1 MLRPINLNSPCFR
14 FATSWVRSVP
24 SSNFVR
30 HDPTPAGPIQQGA
43 VQKQNQVDEQATR
56 SQGQSRKCLRRRGID
71 TLETDLNTNKRKHRT
86 STAMLF
92 HLCASFIFLFKKN
105 GTILLRNARYFR
117 SCGSLFIVLF
127 DFFSILFVSK

>member
-1 MLRPINLNSPCFR
+1 MTLHTISRKMLRPINLNSPCFR

-24 SSNFVR
+24 SSHFVR

-92 HLCASFIFLFKKN
+92 HLCASFIFLFKKKME
-105 GTILLRNARYFR
+105 L
-117 SCGSLFIVLF
+117 
-127 DFFSILFVSK
+127 FFSETHDIFDHVVHFL